1 LKDLAEK
8 HPGILQRENM
18 NSWQPLHGSVRAGNV
33 GVVQYLLENSAN
45 IDHQRSQG
53 GGSTPLGLAI
63 EHLPEDHPIIELLER
78 YGAEF

>member
-1 LKDLAEK
+1 
-8 HPGILQRENM
+8 
-18 NSWQPLHGSVRAGNV
+18 VRAGNV